1 MKAGLDRS
9 ETPLG
14 IDSCLLQWEE
24 QVGRSSLDFCLF
36 ELSLRIFFEFLTVFL
51 QGFCMVTCI
60 T

>member
-24 QVGRSSLDFCLF
+24 QVGRSSSLYFVCLNYHYVS
-36 ELSLRIFFEFLTVFL
+36 SLNSSQFSCRAFVW
-51 QGFCMVTCI
+51 
-60 T
+60 